1 MITWTQTT
9 TRIFG
14 TSSFTHTEGATKSVA
29 AIQFGEYPTTS
40 SGGTTIS
47 VYTNGE
53 TRETREASGY
63 GSWSLAGNPI
73 ERGETIDGAGTTKI
87 TTNTN
92 GQGTTEVEG
101 GRSSSISEED
111 VGGVNINFTSFVTVA
126 DTTDVTAPT
135 TTFTLSV
142 PTTVVNTP
150 QRFITTESYT
160 TGSFVTTAR
169 TTSRRIIGTL
179 TETGAFPTT
188 AQSFAT
194 TTWTRAKAATA
205 QRTQTA
211 SVSSTW
217 TQAQYPASL
226 SRATHYILEPN
237 EEIWVFT
244 TSSTKEALLS
254 EVASK
259 ASSSGVLTALTSSAQ
274 AGKQANTQELNYVTV
289 TSVKSFGGNFGFVP
303 KTITITTS
311 SFRSVGHLWGLPA
324 ATGTITAQTADFI
337 ATGTESETVYDGQ
350 ADFTISAVS
359 VATSTFSY
367 TSSNTT
373 WPAYFS
379 YFSTKSAELPIITTG
394 SSSYSDG
401 NATKTTTFSSSGGG
415 EKQII
420 ETYGFVSW
428 KNDVVLQE
436 ESSFAGGWAALNEP
450 TDAAFVVEAQGIT
463 FPVSNNAVVNYGPD
477 FGAWLGAP
485 FLAVPRPTSLTMQ
498 NASGSITY
506 TVGGGGVSVTSI
518 GTASNAVG
526 STTSG
531 SWATNG
537 TPNTQQ
543 NPSVANT
550 NVSGN
555 LLHRFGG
562 IPARGGPL
570 AKDNIKAVIAPGAYW
585 SAADGATGT
594 TAISTTQTLEGTK
607 QTAVLGL
614 SHFAQSTPQQF
625 QTASHFVVIP
635 PALYNSADFFPTL

>member
-9 TRIFG
+9 TQVFG
-14 TSSFTHTEGATKSVA
+14 TLSSTQTESATKSVA
-29 AIQFGEYPTTS
+29 AIQFGNFATSS
-40 SGGTTIS
+40 SGGTTVS
-47 VYTNGE
+47 FYANGE
-53 TRETREASGY
+53 TRETRESSEY
-63 GSWSLAGNPI
+63 GSWSQAGNPI
-73 ERGETIDGAGTTKI
+73 ERGETVDGAATTKI

-101 GRSSSISEED
+101 GRSSSISDED

-126 DTTDVTAPT
+126 DTTDATAPT

-179 TETGAFPTT
+179 TETGTFPTT

-194 TTWTRAKAATA
+194 TTWTRAKAAAT

-237 EEIWVFT
+237 EELWVFT

-259 ASSSGVLTALTSSAQ
+259 ASSSGVLTALTSSVQ
-274 AGKQANTQELNYVTV
+274 AGKQANTQELNYVTD
-289 TSVKSFGGNFGFVP
+289 TRVKSFGNNFGFFP

-324 ATGTITAQTADFI
+324 ATGTTTAQTADFI

-367 TSSNTT
+367 TSNNTT

-394 SSSYSDG
+394 SSSRVEG
-401 NATKTTTFSSSGGG
+401 NTTFSSSSNGA
-415 EKQII
+415 KQVIN
-420 ETYGFVSW
+420 TYGFVSW
-428 KNDVVLQE
+428 KNDIVLQE
-436 ESSFAGGWAALNEP
+436 ESSFAAGWAALNQP

-463 FPVSNNAVVNYGPD
+463 FPVSNNAGVNYGHA

-485 FLAVPRPTSLTMQ
+485 FVAVPRPTSLTMQ
-498 NASGSITY
+498 NASGSTTY

-518 GTASNAVG
+518 GTASGAVAE
-526 STTSG
+526 TTSG

-543 NPSVANT
+543 NPNAANSD
-550 NVSGN
+550 VSGN

-570 AKDNIKAVIAPGAYW
+570 AKSNIKAVIAPGAYW

-594 TAISTTQTLEGTK
+594 IASSTTRTLEGTK

-625 QTASHFVVIP
+625 QTVSHYVVIP
-635 PALYNSADFFPTL
+635 PALYNPADFFPSL